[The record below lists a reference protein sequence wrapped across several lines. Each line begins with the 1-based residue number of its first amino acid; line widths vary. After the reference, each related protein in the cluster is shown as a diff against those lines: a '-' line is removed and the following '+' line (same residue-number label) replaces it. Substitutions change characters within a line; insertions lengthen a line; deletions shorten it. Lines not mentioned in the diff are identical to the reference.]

1 MKKVINLKN
10 VLFCA
15 LLVLTMAFNTI
26 NVQADAL
33 DYLGN
38 TIDGSV
44 LTNDTES
51 IGNYQSV
58 ARSTYLHQGFVRITN
73 NGNGYVG
80 IFGGTECNVTCNTVK
95 LNIYLERSS
104 GDGNF
109 YSYKKWEN
117 VDYNTDSLYMSKEV
131 KVEKGYYYRLRGY
144 HSCTKNGVTE
154 NGGSRTNGIYT
165 VSYTHLTL
173 PTIRLV

>member
-1 MKKVINLKN
+1 MKKVMNLKHL
-10 VLFCA
+10 LFCMM
-15 LLVLTMAFNTI
+15 LVLAMSL
-26 NVQADAL
+26 NVVNVEADAL
-33 DYLGN
+33 DYLGD

-44 LTNDTES
+44 LTNDLES
-51 IGNYQSV
+51 SGDYQSV

-80 IFGGTECNVTCNTVK
+80 ISAGTECNVTCNTVK
-95 LNIYLERSS
+95 LNVYLERSK

-109 YSYKKWEN
+109 YSYEKWGK
-117 VDYNTDSLYMSKEV
+117 VDYNTESLYMGTQV

-154 NGGSRTNGIYT
+154 NGGSVTDGIY
-165 VSYTHLTL
+165 
-173 PTIRLV
+173 IG

>member
-1 MKKVINLKN
+1 MKKVMNLKSL
-10 VLFCA
+10 LFCA
-15 LLVLTMAFNTI
+15 MLVLTLAVNSV

-44 LTNDTES
+44 LTNDVES
-51 IGNYQSV
+51 VGNYLSV
-58 ARSTYLHQGFVRITN
+58 ARSTYLHEGYVRITN

-80 IFGGTECNVTCNTVK
+80 VGGATLCNVTCNTVK
-95 LNIYLERSS
+95 LNIYLERSK

-109 YSYKKWEN
+109 YSYMKWEN
-117 VDYNTDSLYMSKEV
+117 IDYNTNSLYMGKEV

-144 HSCTKNGVTE
+144 HSCTKNGVLE
-154 NGGSRTNGIYT
+154 NGGSSTNGIY
-165 VSYTHLTL
+165 
-173 PTIRLV
+173 IG

>member
-1 MKKVINLKN
+1 MKKVMNLKHL
-10 VLFCA
+10 LFCMM
-15 LLVLTMAFNTI
+15 LVLAMSL
-26 NVQADAL
+26 NVVNVEADAL
-33 DYLGN
+33 DYLGD

-44 LTNDTES
+44 LTNDLES
-51 IGNYQSV
+51 SGDDQSV

-80 IFGGTECNVTCNTVK
+80 ISAGTECNVTCNTVK
-95 LNIYLERSS
+95 LNVYLERSK

-109 YSYKKWEN
+109 YSYEKWGK
-117 VDYNTDSLYMSKEV
+117 VDYNTESLYMGTQV

-154 NGGSRTNGIYT
+154 NGGSSTNGIY
-165 VSYTHLTL
+165 
-173 PTIRLV
+173 IG

>member
-1 MKKVINLKN
+1 MKKVMNLKSL
-10 VLFCA
+10 LFCA
-15 LLVLTMAFNTI
+15 MLVLTLAVNTVS
-26 NVQADAL
+26 VQEDAL

-44 LTNDTES
+44 LTNETES

-73 NGNGYVG
+73 NGNGYIG
-80 IFGGTECNVTCNTVK
+80 IGGGTECNVTCGTVK
-95 LNIYLERSS
+95 LNIYLERSTGS
-104 GDGNF
+104 GSF

-117 VDYNTDSLYMSKEV
+117 VDYNTDSLFMSKEI

-144 HSCTKNGVTE
+144 HSCTKSGVTE
-154 NGGSRTNGIYT
+154 NGGSSTNGIY
-165 VSYTHLTL
+165 
-173 PTIRLV
+173 IG

>member
-1 MKKVINLKN
+1 MKKVMNLKSL
-10 VLFCA
+10 LFCA
-15 LLVLTMAFNTI
+15 MLVLILGVNTV

-33 DYLGN
+33 DYLGT
-38 TIDGSV
+38 TIDGSE
-44 LTNDTES
+44 LTNETES

-80 IFGGTECNVTCNTVK
+80 IGGGTECNVSCNTVK
-95 LNIYLERSS
+95 LNIYLERSN

-109 YSYKKWEN
+109 YSYQKWEN
-117 VDYNTDSLYMSKEV
+117 VDYNTTSLYMGKEV

-144 HSCTKNGVTE
+144 HSCTKNGVLE
-154 NGGSRTNGIYT
+154 NGASRTNGIY
-165 VSYTHLTL
+165 
-173 PTIRLV
+173 IG

>member
-1 MKKVINLKN
+1 MKKVMNLKSL
-10 VLFCA
+10 LFCVM
-15 LLVLTMAFNTI
+15 LVLTLAVNTVS
-26 NVQADAL
+26 VQADAL

-44 LTNDTES
+44 LTNETES

-73 NGNGYVG
+73 NGNGYIG
-80 IFGGTECNVTCNTVK
+80 IGGGTECNVTCGTVK
-95 LNIYLERSS
+95 LNIYLERSTGS
-104 GDGNF
+104 GSF

-117 VDYNTDSLYMSKEV
+117 VDYNTDSLFMSKEI

-144 HSCTKNGVTE
+144 HSCTKSGVTE
-154 NGGSRTNGIYT
+154 NGGSSTNGIY
-165 VSYTHLTL
+165 
-173 PTIRLV
+173 IG

>member
-1 MKKVINLKN
+1 MKKIMNLKSL
-10 VLFCA
+10 LFCA
-15 LLVLTMAFNTI
+15 MLALTVSLNTV
-26 NVQADAL
+26 NVQAGAL
-33 DYLGN
+33 DYLGH

-44 LTNDTES
+44 LTDETES
-51 IGNYQSV
+51 TGEYQSV

-80 IFGGTECNVTCNTVK
+80 IGGGTECNVTCGTVK
-95 LNIYLERSS
+95 LNIYLERAKGSE
-104 GDGNF
+104 DF

-117 VDYNTDSLYMSKEV
+117 VDYNTDCLFMSTQV

-154 NGGSRTNGIYT
+154 NGGSRTNGIY
-165 VSYTHLTL
+165 
-173 PTIRLV
+173 IG

>member
-1 MKKVINLKN
+1 MKKVMNLKSL
-10 VLFCA
+10 LFCA
-15 LLVLTMAFNTI
+15 MLVLTLAVNTVS
-26 NVQADAL
+26 VQADAL

-44 LTNDTES
+44 LTNETES

-73 NGNGYVG
+73 NGKGYVG

-109 YSYKKWEN
+109 YSYQKWEN
-117 VDYNTDSLYMSKEV
+117 VGYNTDSVYMSKEV

-144 HSCTKNGVTE
+144 HSCTKSDVTE
-154 NGGSRTNGIYT
+154 NGGSRTDGIY
-165 VSYTHLTL
+165 
-173 PTIRLV
+173 IG